1 MADLLII
8 NAHPKVESKD
18 SFSLRVLEHFLK
30 VYKKLNPLEII
41 EQVNLYDDYIP
52 LLDRA
57 FLEARGKMATGIPL
71 KDSEQSII
79 DRANEL
85 LQQFK
90 ETKKYVIVMPLHNFN
105 IPSKLKD
112 YMDHVIVPRETY
124 KFTDKGTVG
133 LLDDGRSLLVI
144 QGSGS
149 IYTNNNWYTE
159 VEFSHKY
166 LKAMFDFLGIKD
178 YQIVRAQG
186 TAILNPDELMQQAYR
201 NVEDAAHHL
210 SVVGIQSF

>member
-1 MADLLII
+1 MANMLII
-8 NAHPKVESKD
+8 NAHPKVDSKE

-30 VYKKLNPLEII
+30 EYKKFNPEDTI
-41 EQVNLYDDYIP
+41 EQINLYEDYIP
-52 LLDRA
+52 LIDRTL
-57 FLEARGKMATGIPL
+57 LEAREKMATGIAL
-71 KDSEQSII
+71 NDSEQSII
-79 DRANEL
+79 ARTNEIL
-85 LQQFK
+85 KKFK
-90 ETKKYVIVMPLHNFN
+90 EVKKYVIVMPLHNFN

-112 YMDHVIVPRETY
+112 YMDHVIAPRETY
-124 KFTDKGTVG
+124 KFTENGAVG

-166 LKAMFDFLGIKD
+166 LKAMFDFLGVKD

-186 TAILNPDELMQQAYR
+186 TSILNPEEVMQQAYR
-201 NVEDAAHHL
+201 IVEDAAKHL
-210 SVVGIQSF
+210 SIVTSNN